1 MLPTLT
7 HAMLPTNGIT
17 LHVVQAG
24 NPDAPLVILLH
35 GFPEFWW
42 GWRRQIAPLVE
53 AGYRVWVPDQRGYN
67 LSDKPS
73 QISEYRLDKL
83 AEDIVGLVEAAGVK
97 EAVIVGHD
105 WGAAVAWR
113 LAGQAPQV
121 VKKLVIMNVPHNRV
135 MRRFLLTDWG
145 QRRRSWYFFFFLLP
159 FLPETF
165 SRLGNW
171 NSTIQAM
178 KDIGVPTSF
187 QDESW
192 EPYREAWSQPHAFRS
207 MIHWYRA
214 ILRFAPPHL
223 PSPRITMPTLML
235 WGMQDK
241 ALKHEMAQPSIE
253 LCDRGELVMLP
264 HASHW
269 VQHDAADEVNH
280 HLLRFL
286 STP

>member
-135 MRRFLLTDWG
+135 MRRFLLKDWG

-178 KDIGVPTSF
+178 KAIGVPTSF